1 MDAQVELLVG
11 LSTTARQQ
19 GLLALENSIASASD
33 DFTRD
38 GIQMIVDGVD
48 KDALKEI
55 LEQGI
60 AVEEAR
66 DVTS

>member
-1 MDAQVELLVG
+1 MSSKFLG
-11 LSTTARQQ
+11 IK
-19 GLLALENSIASASD
+19 SIAPASD

-55 LEQGI
+55 LEHGI
-60 AVEEAR
+60 AVLISAFEPSAY
-66 DVTS
+66 